1 MSARSLDH
9 DETKPKNAGLEA
21 AATKAN
27 SALAIFASIIAYY
40 YMVSKLSSLI
50 TLWYSDTI
58 LG

>member
-9 DETKPKNAGLEA
+9 DETRPKIAGLKA

-40 YMVSKLSSLI
+40 YMVSK
-50 TLWYSDTI
+50 
-58 LG
+58 